1 MVDALFF
8 RFYVAV
14 EHGGVRPQTYFM
26 RFACQGEPHLTA
38 DLVIADDSAHA
49 RMENFRTAAWAGIY
63 ARCFHFLQS
72 LFDGQLRDAREIVDF
87 DHREGLEVYMR
98 VTLFQSAD

>member
-38 DLVIADDSAHA
+38 DLVIADYSAHA

-63 ARCFHFLQS
+63 ACCFHFLQS
-72 LFDGQLRDAREIVDF
+72 LFDRQLCYAGEVMNF
-87 DHREGLEVYMR
+87 DHSERFEMNVWMAL
-98 VTLFQSAD
+98 LQAAD